1 MTPINR
7 ILRAYDK
14 AGCNLDFDPV
24 ESAYPL
30 VSKAEWDRIAA
41 KYSAWCE
48 VNPFLKQTENCALQF
63 AAFATR
69 IFDGR
74 IGGIGIAFDAGWHN
88 AYNLIFYLRGRG
100 VKLEAFDPQTSR
112 FLKIGDSVPG
122 QSGMMLL
129 F

>member
-1 MTPINR
+1 MTPTSR
-7 ILRAYDK
+7 ILRAYYK
-14 AGCNLDFDPV
+14 AGCDLDFNPT

-30 VSKAEWDRIAA
+30 VSKAEWDRVIN
-41 KYSAWCE
+41 KYSTWRE
-48 VNPFLKQTENCALQF
+48 VNPFQKNFALQF
-63 AAFATR
+63 AAYATR
-69 IFDGR
+69 IFEGR
-74 IGGIGIAFDAGWHN
+74 IGGIGIALDTEWHN

-112 FLKIGDSVPG
+112 FLKVGDSVPG